1 MRWGRAGIATVALA
15 LLSLA
20 AAPNIAAED
29 AARSTSSTDPA
40 PSTPQNLET
49 MAPGEALSVLGT
61 KVYDAAGADM
71 GPIVDVLVD
80 RTGAPRGA
88 VIDVGGFLG
97 VGSRKVAVDWQLIY
111 FRPWDDKMPILLD
124 LSRAEVQAAPE
135 YKGAKTAKLVG
146 PPPPLEGKSVPD
158 DAK

>member
-1 MRWGRAGIATVALA
+1 MTRRVGATAAALA
-15 LLSLA
+15 LLALTA
-20 AAPNIAAED
+20 AASAAAQATAPGGPE
-29 AARSTSSTDPA
+29 APPA
-40 PSTPQNLET
+40 PPLYLESIP
-49 MAPGEALSVLGT
+49 PGDALSILGT

-124 LSRAEVQAAPE
+124 LTRAEVQAAPE
-135 YKGAKTAKLVG
+135 YKGAKTVKLVG
-146 PPPPLEGKSVPD
+146 PPPPVEGKSVPD